1 MLRQHKGRRGGWCHS
16 QPSSSLHCPRFPPW
30 YQAGRRLPPRW
41 ERDHLQSLF
50 FSPQVHWTSVLLMWP
65 SSFPG
70 EFFGDNFERR
80 HTWGGNQAADI
91 CIGAPIAI
99 GPQMAFIMA
108 PDGGVNTRKKME
120 NLYQYGSSLWKRI
133 SRLEREEEDIEGTSP
148 QPYKGS
154 QRPDKVMTRIYFLY
168 HRQSEAF
175 LQ

>member
-108 PDGGVNTRKKME
+108 PGGESTLGRRWKMFTSMAAARERGFQGWKEKRKTSKGRAHSHTKGPKDLTR
-120 NLYQYGSSLWKRI
+120 
-133 SRLEREEEDIEGTSP
+133 
-148 QPYKGS
+148 
-154 QRPDKVMTRIYFLY
+154 
-168 HRQSEAF
+168 
-175 LQ
+175 